1 MRTIYIEPPAHL
13 NSCPARKVLLERSML
28 VEKHKFGIRKFILQ
42 KNQRSLFVRLDLM
55 IMTYGLLLMKAQSDM
70 LKFKYL
76 RNIGKNGNY
85 EFGLLIKRDVI
96 SLFLFI

>member
-1 MRTIYIEPPAHL
+1 
-13 NSCPARKVLLERSML
+13 
-28 VEKHKFGIRKFILQ
+28 
-42 KNQRSLFVRLDLM
+42 M

-76 RNIGKNGNY
+76 GNIGKNGNY

>member
-42 KNQRSLFVRLDLM
+42 KNQRFLVR
-55 IMTYGLLLMKAQSDM
+55 GVKADDNDVWYVANKDAIRFAQIQV
-70 LKFKYL
+70 FKKHWKDWEL
-76 RNIGKNGNY
+76 RIWT
-85 EFGLLIKRDVI
+85 FD
-96 SLFLFI
+96 